1 MLDSDSNVEVAR
13 KRPCLWLS
21 KKYHISSIPLFY
33 KEADARREVIEENQV
48 TSGFI
53 FSVDNFFHILRVS
66 YSDLDMNTGTI
77 FQLLNEFKH

>member
-1 MLDSDSNVEVAR
+1 MLDSDSSVEVAR

-53 FSVDNFFHILRVS
+53 FSVDNFFS
-66 YSDLDMNTGTI
+66 YT
-77 FQLLNEFKH
+77 